1 MPDKE
6 QSPSVTEAM
15 IEAGE
20 AMAHE
25 RTCYAVTRA
34 DLLWIYAA
42 MSTAYPTPDLGEDE
56 ELVERTKRIADDT
69 IEGPALVPTGDL
81 RALLA
86 SIEALHAE
94 REKLTRQLRDLAVAL
109 HAKHYAEVEQWR
121 PLNDPIGILS
131 QIDNM
136 TTGLTRT
143 ALNASPKDSPD
154 AP

>member
-1 MPDKE
+1 MARDGRFE
-6 QSPSVTEAM
+6 Q
-15 IEAGE
+15 
-20 AMAHE
+20 
-25 RTCYAVTRA
+25 
-34 DLLWIYAA
+34 AA
-42 MSTAYPTPDLGEDE
+42 RL
-56 ELVERTKRIADDT
+56 
-69 IEGPALVPTGDL
+69 
-81 RALLA
+81 
-86 SIEALHAE
+86 EALHAE